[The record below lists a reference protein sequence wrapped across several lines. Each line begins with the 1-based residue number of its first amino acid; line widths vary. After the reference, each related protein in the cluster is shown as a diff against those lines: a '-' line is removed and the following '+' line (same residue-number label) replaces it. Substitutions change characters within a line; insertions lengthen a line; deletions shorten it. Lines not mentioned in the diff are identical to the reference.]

1 MTVSDVDLDGVL
13 DIYLV
18 QNFHSPQVETGRMS
32 GGLSQLLRGKGD
44 GSFEVVPVDE
54 SGLLVA
60 GDAAS
65 LTQADLNG

>member
-1 MTVSDVDLDGVL
+1 
-13 DIYLV
+13 
-18 QNFHSPQVETGRMS
+18 VETGRMS

-65 LTQADLNG
+65 LTQADLNGDGLLDFVVARNNGPVSIF